1 MQINVG
7 LLLRFPPFVGRL
19 AAASSAILF
28 AVITHSNAAS
38 AQARESAYEAHSG
51 ARWVLPCGG
60 PCTIVAT
67 IVRLDKFPSRNITR
81 ALVEFASPQGVRRE
95 WWFAYCSDER
105 LGEWGF
111 ASDASD
117 TTINEVYYYPYGE
130 KEEWDG
136 GAVANRFSR
145 WKALCEL

>member
-1 MQINVG
+1 MQINGG
-7 LLLRFPPFVGRL
+7 LLRQFQPVITRVVTI
-19 AAASSAILF
+19 SSATLF
-28 AVITHSNAAS
+28 AVIAYSNAAS
-38 AQARESAYEAHSG
+38 AQSRGSAYEASTG

-60 PCTIVAT
+60 PCTMVAT
-67 IVRLDKFPSRNITR
+67 IVKLDKFTSRNITR
-81 ALVEFASPQGVRRE
+81 ALVEVASPQGVRRE
-95 WWFAYCSDER
+95 WWFAYCSNER

-136 GAVANRFSR
+136 GSVANRFSR